1 MLSEKIQTFC
11 KDKGWWYDDHHCIK
25 HANEKY
31 LKQVIPLLGRGL
43 HKTLITNIM
52 L

>member
-25 HANEKY
+25 NASK
-31 LKQVIPLLGRGL
+31 IP
-43 HKTLITNIM
+43 KTSYIFTCTRLA
-52 L
+52 

>member
-11 KDKGWWYDDHHCIK
+11 KDKGWWYDDHRCIK
-25 HANEKY
+25 HANERY
-31 LKQVIPLLGRGL
+31 LKQAILLL
-43 HKTLITNIM
+43 AQDWHKALITNIM